1 MIEYLD
7 GTRCRRVVLDADMDG
22 DSTRTSCRIGEQFC
36 DVCYGQGRKRIRVQ
50 IREEE
55 GQAKRVRL
63 QDVTAT
69 GHRRKAEQ
77 QALQMAE
84 ERERQDAEREQGI
97 QQQKREAREREEART
112 AWIREQRERNTMQV
126 RQQHRNV
133 EHASMSERLVDLFER
148 WRVGCNICRVNGRAV
163 GRKGWRIC
171 GCASEGDREQI
182 DKACNWLRT
191 IRWEAAWTACPQC
204 WAPQAICHSWEAVHD
219 HGRTRYRKSGQQKC
233 QYRGYLME
241 AVAIIMFQ
249 AGEEVMTWIF
259 DEIEKRGKNIE
270 AQEGLGATIK
280 EDGVEMSGM
289 VWLFHQ
295 WAERERGPSEGVPAG
310 SIDS

>member
-163 GRKGWRIC
+163 GRKG
-171 GCASEGDREQI
+171 
-182 DKACNWLRT
+182 
-191 IRWEAAWTACPQC
+191 
-204 WAPQAICHSWEAVHD
+204 
-219 HGRTRYRKSGQQKC
+219 
-233 QYRGYLME
+233 
-241 AVAIIMFQ
+241 
-249 AGEEVMTWIF
+249 
-259 DEIEKRGKNIE
+259 
-270 AQEGLGATIK
+270 
-280 EDGVEMSGM
+280 
-289 VWLFHQ
+289 
-295 WAERERGPSEGVPAG
+295 
-310 SIDS
+310 